1 MARSTIVAREIMN
14 KNVTA
19 AKKQALGRSLA
30 EKLLTGKYSGMPVV
44 DENNK
49 VIGVISEFDLLKAMD
64 HGKSLEKITA
74 EDIMSTKPVC
84 VTEETNVEDIIHTM
98 TKNNVIR
105 VPVVRDGVPVG
116 IISRCDILKCVYG
129 VLSPE
134 FIRINSEREKI
145 EVFTEFKNVE
155 YRSNEELRNE

>member
-49 VIGVISEFDLLKAMD
+49 IIGVISEFDLLKAMD
-64 HGKSLEKITA
+64 RGKSLEKITA
-74 EDIMSTKPVC
+74 EEIMSAKPIC
-84 VTEETNVEDIIHTM
+84 VTEETNIEDVVHTM

-134 FIRINSEREKI
+134 FIRINSEGENI
-145 EVFTEFKNVE
+145 EVFTEFKNIE
-155 YRSNEELRNE
+155 YRSNEELRDE

>member
-1 MARSTIVAREIMN
+1 MAKSDIVARDIMN

-19 AKKQALGRSLA
+19 AKRQALGRSLA

-49 VIGVISEFDLLKAMD
+49 IIGVISEFDLLKAMD

-74 EDIMSTKPVC
+74 EEIMSAKPIYVAED
-84 VTEETNVEDIIHTM
+84 TTVEDVIHIM
-98 TKNNVIR
+98 TKHNIVR
-105 VPVVRDGVPVG
+105 VPVVRDGIPVG
-116 IISRCDILKCVYG
+116 IISRCDIIKCVYG

-134 FIRINSEREKI
+134 FVRINSEREKI

-155 YRSNEELRNE
+155 FKSCEEVSNE